1 MLKIKHLV
9 WELGA
14 LDSSSHE
21 YWGITTSILPFSLLH
36 TTAIVQIHLYEYS
49 LSSHTVWLN
58 YLPHIFCFLRSH
70 EPSHPTKLNFT
81 FSNCSELSQTFSQVK
96 DHLPRKHI
104 SSSGLA
110 KYMKMPETSV
120 CVSSV
125 ALLIQLLCHW
135 PAKAE
140 FGLSIWA

>member
-21 YWGITTSILPFSLLH
+21 YWGITMSILPFSLLH

-96 DHLPRKHI
+96 DHLPRKYI

-110 KYMKMPETSV
+110 KCMKPALRCRKHQFV
-120 CVSSV
+120 FQVLHFWSSYC
-125 ALLIQLLCHW
+125 AI
-135 PAKAE
+135 
-140 FGLSIWA
+140 GLQKQSLV